1 MIIIN
6 SAAYVIPEFRNE
18 FGLIPPTFLP
28 IGNKK
33 LLSFQVQALRNN
45 FPNERIILSLPEKLV
60 IGHDDKKLFESLNVE
75 PVLVEEN
82 ISLGMALL
90 YLLNTVEYDTN
101 EPLRL
106 LHGDTLLNNFPQE
119 HDCVALSRTQDDY
132 SWEFDENTENSLV
145 WCGYFAFSSIHSFI
159 RALAKMQG
167 SFTQAIYHYIKSQG
181 GVCYKQV
188 NDWFDLGHI
197 NTYFRSRSAITTQR
211 AFNSLKI
218 SNGVVWKSGS
228 PARKIEAEGN
238 WLKHL
243 PVNLKRFTPLLIQ
256 SGCNENNQ
264 PFYETEYLPYL
275 PLNEIFVHGKNPAIF
290 WENILCLVRQYMNES
305 RKALKL
311 TEQITQYIHQDSVAL
326 YQEKT
331 FDRLQSYA
339 EQVNLDL
346 NATVKYDGIELPS
359 LREIAQ
365 ECIDNTLKLPEV
377 PAILHGD
384 LCFSNMMYDSRGNS
398 IKVIDPR
405 GMNTKQEMVLYGN
418 QTYDLAKLC
427 HSFIGL
433 YDFIIADSFEL
444 EKSDDYGI
452 RLNFN
457 IDSRFEEI
465 QQLFMRKQLLPN
477 VTNNEI
483 IPPTILLFLSMIP
496 LHFDKPN
503 RQEAMLANGL
513 RLYKMWKEA

>member
-1 MIIIN
+1 
-6 SAAYVIPEFRNE
+6 
-18 FGLIPPTFLP
+18 
-28 IGNKK
+28 
-33 LLSFQVQALRNN
+33 
-45 FPNERIILSLPEKLV
+45 
-60 IGHDDKKLFESLNVE
+60 
-75 PVLVEEN
+75 
-82 ISLGMALL
+82 
-90 YLLNTVEYDTN
+90 
-101 EPLRL
+101 
-106 LHGDTLLNNFPQE
+106 
-119 HDCVALSRTQDDY
+119 
-132 SWEFDENTENSLV
+132 
-145 WCGYFAFSSIHSFI
+145 
-159 RALAKMQG
+159 
-167 SFTQAIYHYIKSQG
+167 
-181 GVCYKQV
+181 
-188 NDWFDLGHI
+188 
-197 NTYFRSRSAITTQR
+197 TYFRSRSAITTQR

>member
-1 MIIIN
+1 
-6 SAAYVIPEFRNE
+6 
-18 FGLIPPTFLP
+18 
-28 IGNKK
+28 
-33 LLSFQVQALRNN
+33 
-45 FPNERIILSLPEKLV
+45 
-60 IGHDDKKLFESLNVE
+60 
-75 PVLVEEN
+75 
-82 ISLGMALL
+82 
-90 YLLNTVEYDTN
+90 
-101 EPLRL
+101 
-106 LHGDTLLNNFPQE
+106 
-119 HDCVALSRTQDDY
+119 
-132 SWEFDENTENSLV
+132 
-145 WCGYFAFSSIHSFI
+145 
-159 RALAKMQG
+159 
-167 SFTQAIYHYIKSQG
+167 
-181 GVCYKQV
+181 
-188 NDWFDLGHI
+188 
-197 NTYFRSRSAITTQR
+197 
-211 AFNSLKI
+211 
-218 SNGVVWKSGS
+218 
-228 PARKIEAEGN
+228 
-238 WLKHL
+238 
-243 PVNLKRFTPLLIQ
+243 
-256 SGCNENNQ
+256 
-264 PFYETEYLPYL
+264 
-275 PLNEIFVHGKNPAIF
+275 
-290 WENILCLVRQYMNES
+290 
-305 RKALKL
+305 
-311 TEQITQYIHQDSVAL
+311 
-326 YQEKT
+326 
-331 FDRLQSYA
+331 
-339 EQVNLDL
+339 
-346 NATVKYDGIELPS
+346 KYDGIELPS